1 MDGHIGLVQD
11 HAGNIIRGV
20 TSKLIMNLLLNIKNK
35 LTNINP
41 GLLIVI
47 LFLLTSGLLAL
58 TFVKNE
64 TPQEKTTSPTLTP
77 TVEKFSYLP
86 KETERMLEYVKKE
99 LPLSQ
104 SDTLIRRRLI
114 AQVNNESGVLYETQD
129 FLIEY
134 VKTPDVFM
142 VGVKTEDIESAR
154 KDATDWFLQQG
165 ISDQGVCRLPVVF
178 YPQFVPLKKTPFNP
192 LPIGC

>member
-1 MDGHIGLVQD
+1 
-11 HAGNIIRGV
+11 
-20 TSKLIMNLLLNIKNK
+20 MNLLLNIKNK

-58 TFVKNE
+58 TFIKKE
-64 TPQEKTTSPTLTP
+64 TPQRETTSPSATPTITP

-86 KETERMLEYVKKE
+86 EETDRMLEYVKKE

-104 SDTLIRRRLI
+104 QDTIVRRRLI
-114 AQVNNESGVLYETQD
+114 AQVNNESGILYETQD
-129 FLIEY
+129 FIIEY

-142 VGVKTEDIESAR
+142 VGVKSEDIENAR
-154 KDATDWFLQQG
+154 KDATDWFFKQG
-165 ISDQGVCRLPVVF
+165 ISNQGICRLPVVF

-192 LPIGC
+192 LPVGC